1 MARVFINYRRQDSE
15 GYVGRMYDHLLKT
28 FDADDIFMDV
38 HNIDPGADF
47 VLAIEKAVADCAVLL
62 CVIGSHWLTVTDE
75 EGERRIDAW
84 NDFVRIEIE
93 SALKLGKV
101 LVPVLVGGAKVP
113 SPDKLP
119 EPIKALA
126 RRNAITI
133 THQNFAADME
143 RIAAVIKRYAPANE
157 SFKPDTSPEVSQ
169 QKFDALKILRDDVV
183 GASDSPLYQHRTDNR
198 YFPVLGAGNPDANI
212 LFMGEAPGKNE
223 GEQGVPFV
231 GASGDFLDEMLDEIG
246 IRRDNVYITNLV
258 LDVLPENRAPRI
270 NEVEFYRPFADRVL
284 DIIRPAVIVTLGRFA
299 TEYLLK
305 KLDLPEKRQKISQLH
320 GKLIKASMP
329 YGDIHVIPMYHPAY
343 ALYYPK
349 KKPMLMQD
357 FEKLRLFI

>member
-28 FDADDIFMDV
+28 FEANDIFMDV
-38 HNIDPGADF
+38 QNIEPGADF
-47 VLAIEKAVADCAVLL
+47 VEVLENAVANCAVFL
-62 CVIGSHWLTVTDE
+62 CVIGNHWLSAKNKDD
-75 EGERRIDAW
+75 ERRIDAW

-93 SALKLGKV
+93 SAIKQSKV
-101 LVPVLVGGAKVP
+101 VVPILVGGAKIP
-113 SPDKLP
+113 APDNLP
-119 EPIKALA
+119 ESIKPLA
-126 RRNAITI
+126 RRNAVSIS
-133 THQNFAADME
+133 HQNFADDME
-143 RIAAVIKRYAPANE
+143 RISAVIKRYAPANE
-157 SFKPDTSPEVSQ
+157 SFKPDSSPEVSQ
-169 QKFDALKILRDDVV
+169 QKSEALKLLRDDVV
-183 GASDSPLYQHRTDNR
+183 GASESPLYQYRTENR

-212 LFMGEAPGKNE
+212 IFMGEAPGKNE
-223 GEQGVPFV
+223 GERGMPFI
-231 GASGDFLDEMLDEIG
+231 GASGDLLDEMLDELG
-246 IRRDNVYITNLV
+246 INRDDVYITNLV

-270 NEVEFYRPFADRVL
+270 NEVEFYRPYADRVL

-299 TEYLLK
+299 TEYVLK

-320 GKLIKASMP
+320 GKLIKANMP
-329 YGDIHVIPMYHPAY
+329 YGDIHIVPMYHPAY